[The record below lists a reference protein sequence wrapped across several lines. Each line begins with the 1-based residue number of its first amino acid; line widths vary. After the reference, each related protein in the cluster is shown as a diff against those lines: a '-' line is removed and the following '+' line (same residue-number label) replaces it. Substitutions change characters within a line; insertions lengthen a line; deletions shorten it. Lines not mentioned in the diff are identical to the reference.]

1 MRIRKY
7 SLFIVSTFRSSPI
20 LVKIVCKY
28 SSFLRKVFLLVFAV
42 IGVGSQN
49 GNTSEEE
56 EELEEE
62 QGHLEKIV
70 DDIFIQDVD
79 DTRDIPDIPEP
90 EQDNEIAKAEKKC
103 AELMRTTKN
112 GKCLLNSLGFI

>member
-1 MRIRKY
+1 M
-7 SLFIVSTFRSSPI
+7 
-20 LVKIVCKY
+20 
-28 SSFLRKVFLLVFAV
+28 LVFAV

-49 GNTSEEE
+49 ANTSEEE